1 MFIRHRRERGF
12 AVPQGHL
19 KPRIGEGRTASQRI
33 VFAMDEQTHVKGFA
47 WQEGYGAFTVGVS
60 QKPRTVDYMKRQ
72 AENHRNL
79 SFEEE
84 FLAFLKK
91 RAIDYNPKYVRG

>member
-1 MFIRHRRERGF
+1 
-12 AVPQGHL
+12 
-19 KPRIGEGRTASQRI
+19 
-33 VFAMDEQTHVKGFA
+33 VKGFA

-79 SFEEE
+79 SFEED

>member
-1 MFIRHRRERGF
+1 
-12 AVPQGHL
+12 
-19 KPRIGEGRTASQRI
+19 
-33 VFAMDEQTHVKGFA
+33 MDEQTHVKGFA